1 MIKAFAK
8 TDAGLRRI
16 GIWRYYQSSNKRK
29 LSEFASA
36 D

>member
-1 MIKAFAK
+1 MIKAFSEK
-8 TDAGLRRI
+8 DAGLRRI
-16 GIWRYYQSSNKRK
+16 GIWRYYQSLNKRK